1 MKVLTKIPWLSV
13 LLLFSSYALFGWLL
27 SIHGQ
32 DWRWWTVSGA
42 ISLGIAWFTAIAWA
56 VVAVLIVFSQKT
68 QIMLSLGVF
77 LIWAFLMYIAR
88 LEIQAF
94 FARENRFV
102 SFTVLGAIA
111 ALGMGFGWFADA
123 NLIRSVGKSLIELK

>member
-1 MKVLTKIPWLSV
+1 MKVLTKIPGLSV
-13 LLLFSSYALFGWLL
+13 LLLFISYALFGWLL

-42 ISLGIAWFTAIAWA
+42 ISLGIAWFTAVAWA
-56 VVAVLIVFSQKT
+56 VAAVLIVFSQKT

-102 SFTVLGAIA
+102 SFTVLGTIA

-123 NLIRSVGKSLIELK
+123 NLIRSVGKSLIELN